1 MNSPLMT
8 SVVGTST
15 DAPPPN
21 APLAPARATTMAR
34 PAAEA
39 MIVRLLPRHMSL
51 DRNSRFQTGQ
61 DNHFV
66 IAHRTEGDRARPCA
80 VAVEHSHRIRVVLP
94 STFALRASVDKH
106 RVAGYDDDVVLPF
119 ELDVDSRGQI
129 GHQLRVAA
137 LDADR

>member
-21 APLAPARATTMAR
+21 APLAPARATTTAR
-34 PAAEA
+34 PAADT

-51 DRNSRFQTGQ
+51 HRDSRLQTGR

-66 IAHRTEGDRARPCA
+66 IAHGTERDRARSCA
-80 VAVEHSHRIRVVLP
+80 VAVEHSHRIRVVP
-94 STFALRASVDKH
+94 PHD
-106 RVAGYDDDVVLPF
+106 RVARDDDDVVLPF
-119 ELDVDSRGQI
+119 ELDVDSRRQI
-129 GHQLRVAA
+129 GHQLRMAA
-137 LDADR
+137 LDADG